1 MPAALSLDGECF
13 LVEDF
18 AVNRIEFRHVLAKGK
33 KVGGLVDRLPP
44 AAVLLREGLHPL
56 AG

>member
-1 MPAALSLDGECF
+1 MPAAMPLDGECF

-18 AVNRIEFRHVLAKGK
+18 AVNLIEFRHVLAKGK
-33 KVGGLVDRLPP
+33 KVGGLVDHPP
-44 AAVLLREGLHPL
+44 SAAALLREGLHPL